1 MPYSAAFTAILVLS
15 CVLCFAAGV
24 AVLLVVTKL
33 LNWFRPRQSE
43 STHQGLIDGIRDTGD
58 LVALEAHYKDVGAH
72 KGEAG
77 WFVGEKKLLLICT
90 FEMQFRFNLR
100 KARLRNRGERMVLVL
115 PPCQIK
121 TLYKDVEFYDEQ
133 AGKTLQ
139 WLPVVRDMLPQGH
152 FSLEER
158 NLFISKAKDN
168 AKTTARKSDE
178 TLLSKAEYNA
188 EKTLK
193 QLFKLLRLEGEID
206 IEVAPSAEAMR
217 EEEDQIP
224 SAVGGAE

>member
-1 MPYSAAFTAILVLS
+1 MPNSGAFTAILALS
-15 CVLCFAAGV
+15 CVLCFIAGT
-24 AVLLVVTKL
+24 AVLFAFTRFTNL
-33 LNWFRPRQSE
+33 FRPRRVS

-100 KARLRNRGERMVLVL
+100 KARLQRRGDRTVLLL

-139 WLPVVRDMLPQGH
+139 WLPVVRDVLPH
-152 FSLEER
+152 SNFSLEER
-158 NLFISKAKDN
+158 NHFISKAKDN

-193 QLFKLLRLEGEID
+193 QLFSLLGVGDEID
-206 IEVAPSAEAMR
+206 IEVSPSAEAMR

-224 SAVGGAE
+224 SPVSST